1 MNWLTIASVWKLKN
15 VYCNWSEHWKY
26 LNIQISNCW
35 NIIKTFLCSVLLTQ
49 YVFCSERV
57 RVRVRPSE
65 EQSTGSRPNGWN
77 GDYGSASRFD
87 GWLISSIQFPSYG
100 MGWPPALPTIVM
112 MPSHRARLEGILLS
126 RLYIAFSSPSA
137 APIHRLSHKKVD
149 AWLQKNCLAPG
160 KTRSKFYSG
169 SVEQEES
176 LKREKRR
183 SLTKASNK
191 KGDCKYQ
198 SFTVWTQL
206 VRYTRPEINIH

>member
-137 APIHRLSHKKVD
+137 APYLTRTMLNFHGFPHLEGMWWIRRLGYRL
-149 AWLQKNCLAPG
+149 LQSVSVSVSVSISVSVVVVVVAVVNDSIANVRERKYLAN
-160 KTRSKFYSG
+160 KDFLDHASK
-169 SVEQEES
+169 
-176 LKREKRR
+176 
-183 SLTKASNK
+183 
-191 KGDCKYQ
+191 
-198 SFTVWTQL
+198 
-206 VRYTRPEINIH
+206 